1 MNNEEI
7 IQYITKQLE
16 TQDLIQYETT
26 HPVNIYDDF
35 SKPGP
40 SYDVEM
46 HIPLYG
52 KQNNHIITCSSG
64 IKISITL
71 HQLFPFI
78 CYIRLPAK
86 SQVSVKDMNLRQKEE
101 FEYLN
106 QTFYIKNDNPQI
118 FEYFSDPTIEE
129 HVDNYLRVLIYNDI
143 NTYCRD
149 LQLVNKF
156 TIIHEYTDLQG
167 QVKQEEIKFSFDVD
181 TIINVLKQIYYCDK
195 NKEKL
200 IRYKIKNIEK
210 LTKNKIKN
218 IL

>member
-1 MNNEEI
+1 MNYREI
-7 IQYITKQLE
+7 VQHITKQLE
-16 TQDLIQYETT
+16 TQDLIQYETA
-26 HPVNIYDDF
+26 HPVNIYNGF
-35 SKPGP
+35 SEFGP

-52 KQNNHIITCSSG
+52 KQNNRLITCSSG
-64 IKISITL
+64 IKVRITL

-86 SQVSVKDMNLRQKEE
+86 SQSSIEDINPRQTDE

-118 FEYFSDPTIEE
+118 FEHFSDPTIEE
-129 HVDNYLRVLIYNDI
+129 HVDSYLRVLIYNDI

-167 QVKQEEIKFSFDVD
+167 QVKQEEIKFSFDID
-181 TIINVLKQIYYCDK
+181 TIINVLKQTYYCDE
-195 NKEKL
+195 NKEKV
-200 IRYKIKNIEK
+200 IRYKIKNIERI
-210 LTKNKIKN
+210 TKNKIKN